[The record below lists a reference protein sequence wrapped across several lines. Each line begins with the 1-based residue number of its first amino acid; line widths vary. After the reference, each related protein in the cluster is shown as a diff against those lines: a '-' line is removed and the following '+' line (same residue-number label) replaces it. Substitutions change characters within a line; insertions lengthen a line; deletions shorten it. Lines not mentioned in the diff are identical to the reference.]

1 MAEVSNSRSRFER
14 PRSAWRAALRFS
26 AVPALAA
33 CLAMGSPAHADDKPA
48 PEARAGVLVLPNV
61 RIQAATPGQMKL
73 LTGRAFDQGRA
84 YKDEETGQLRS
95 PTPEE
100 LIQASAEPEPESRPV
115 EVRTLA
121 DGTRVA
127 ALGEE
132 AMLHSVVRRTAD
144 GKLQEE
150 CVTGSTAAA
159 KAMATPVTQERRDD
173 ER

>member
-33 CLAMGSPAHADDKPA
+33 CLAVGSPAHADDKPA
-48 PEARAGVLVLPNV
+48 PEVRAGVLVLPNV
-61 RIQAATPGQMKL
+61 RMEAATPQQMKL
-73 LTGRAFDQGRA
+73 VAGRASDQGRA
-84 YKDEETGQLRS
+84 YKDKDTGQLRS

-100 LIQASAEPEPESRPV
+100 LIQASAEPEPESAPV

-132 AMLHSVVRRTAD
+132 AMLHSVVRRAAD
-144 GKLQEE
+144 GRLQED